1 LVSAAARAGSIA
13 PGVVFAFFCLFAAL
27 TDDIGNASFGLEAF
41 MQQQVMFFTFASSLF
56 DLIIVCIVRGVLLSC
71 MIWVLRVQPHLSIL
85 SVLSMVTLAASL
97 AFGGVKAYY
106 VFSAPVPVE
115 ASMLIHYLV
124 MSGFFVTGIFYGF
137 FLIKAAVGAASRID
151 ESRYKQLPSLWEE
164 KDDAASIP
172 APKLSINDGAAMQPV
187 GEGDDAKAK
196 EKEKLTVSFRRIAA
210 LALPEVPMLAFA
222 MIMLLLSA
230 AMLLVVPILFGL
242 IIQAIRDGNNSTLMK
257 SVVGLLIAAGGGGI
271 VVLLRALGFQ
281 LAGQRVAARLR
292 IDLYKSII
300 RQDVAF
306 FDGERVGE
314 IANRIST
321 DTQVLQ
327 EAITTTFSQL
337 MRNLVTV
344 IGALVILFVTSW
356 KLTLVMLA
364 VVPVITVGAIVYGN
378 FIKKLQA
385 KYQDEL
391 AASVAIASESLG
403 AIRTVRT
410 FVRESRLQEDF
421 R

>member
-1 LVSAAARAGSIA
+1 M
-13 PGVVFAFFCLFAAL
+13 AAL
-27 TDDIGNASFGLEAF
+27 TGAGNATFGLEAF
-41 MQQQVMFFTFASSLF
+41 LQQQVLLFTFTSSLF
-56 DLIIVCIVRGVLLSC
+56 DLILVCVIRGVLVSC
-71 MIWVLRVQPHLSIL
+71 LIWVLRVRPDLTIL
-85 SVLSMVTLAASL
+85 SVLALATLLASL
-97 AFGGVKAYY
+97 AYGAVKAYF
-106 VFSAPVPVE
+106 VFSTPAPVE
-115 ASMLIHYLV
+115 ASLLIHYLV
-124 MSGFFVTGIFYGF
+124 LTAFFVAGVLYGAF
-137 FLIKAAVGAASRID
+137 TIKAAVGAASRID
-151 ESRYKQLPSLWEE
+151 RSRYMAVPSLWEE
-164 KDDAASIP
+164 KDERPADKS
-172 APKLSINDGAAMQPV
+172 APKLSINNGADMQVVPIEV
-187 GEGDDAKAK
+187 PKVEE
-196 EKEKLTVSFRRIAA
+196 EKPKMTVSFRRIAA

-242 IIQAIRDGNNSTLMK
+242 IIQAIRDGDNSTLMK
-257 SVVGLLIAAGGGGI
+257 SVVGLLVAAGGGGI
-271 VVLLRALGFQ
+271 VVLFRALGFQ

-300 RQDVAF
+300 RQDVSF

-385 KYQDEL
+385 KFQDEL

-410 FVRESRLQEDF
+410 FVRETRLQEDF